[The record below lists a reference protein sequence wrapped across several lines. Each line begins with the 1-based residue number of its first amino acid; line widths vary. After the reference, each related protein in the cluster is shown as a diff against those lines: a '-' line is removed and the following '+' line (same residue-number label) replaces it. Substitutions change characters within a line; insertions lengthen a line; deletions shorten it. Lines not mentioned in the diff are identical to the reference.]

1 MTNSSVLFFP
11 SVRSFLFSLGSAAVA
26 LSLTACSSNESRVDV
41 TEPPSGTVEYD
52 SNQLMMKSA
61 DEISSMVRKRI
72 KKAQDIQ
79 AKQETSDDEGVLPEV
94 AAVRHL
100 RDAMRIIL
108 ARPDQ
113 DGTRLAAFSQLRR
126 ELQDLNAVES
136 TLSELSRE
144 GILAIKA
151 PNVSVRRQGTYLVIL
166 ENLIAEIRPEVA
178 SNAEFKRIITNIRD
192 ARLKLSDK
200 LRSQAL
206 LNAMTKPVSP
216 SETASKI
223 LDEEEARLKAEQ
235 KAEAKKAKGKK

>member
-1 MTNSSVLFFP
+1 MTTSSQLPLQSNRVKWI
-11 SVRSFLFSLGSAAVA
+11 SAAAFAVA
-26 LSLTACSSNESRVDV
+26 ISLTACSSNESRTDV

-79 AKQETSDDEGVLPEV
+79 AKQETSDDGGILPEV
-94 AAVRHL
+94 AALRHL
-100 RDAMRIIL
+100 RDAMRIVL
-108 ARPDQ
+108 ARPEQ
-113 DGTRLAAFSQLRR
+113 DGTRAAAFSQLRR

-136 TLSELSRE
+136 TLNDLAKE
-144 GILAIKA
+144 GIAAIKA
-151 PNVSVRRQGTYLVIL
+151 PNVSIRRQGTYLVIL
-166 ENLIAEIRPEVA
+166 ENLIAETRPEI
-178 SNAEFKRIITNIRD
+178 STNAEFKRIITTIRD
-192 ARLKLSDK
+192 AKLKLSDK

-216 SETASKI
+216 SETAEKI

-235 KAEAKKAKGKK
+235 KEEKKRAKKK